1 MNFVITGATGQ
12 LGRLVVEALL
22 RRNVAADQIIATG
35 RGTSRIIDLADRGVL
50 VRRIDYD
57 DPGSMRDLFA
67 GASRVLLVSGS
78 EFGRRV
84 DQHRNVID
92 AAKNSG
98 VGLLAYT
105 SIANAGRSGIAL
117 AADHQATEKA
127 LDESGL
133 PFTLL
138 RNGWYLENYTAQ
150 VADYLEHGVVLGSA
164 GDGKVSAA
172 TRADYAEAAAAVLV
186 SGDHTGKIYEFGG
199 DEAFGY
205 ADLAGAVAQAAG
217 RPIRYRDLRFDEY
230 VGALVGAGLPD
241 AYAAALADSD
251 LGIARGELL
260 VSTGDLSRLIGRPT
274 TSMPDAIGS
283 AVRALRDDSSSEGG
297 LRAS

>member
-35 RGTSRIIDLADRGVL
+35 RETSRILDLADRGVL
-50 VRRIDYD
+50 VRRVDYD
-57 DPGSMRDLFA
+57 DPGSLRDVFA
-67 GASRVLLVSGS
+67 SGSRVLLVSAS
-78 EFGRRV
+78 EFGSRV
-84 DQHRNVID
+84 DQHRNVIH
-92 AAKNSG
+92 AAKASE

-105 SIANAGRSGIAL
+105 SIANAGRSGIGL
-117 AADHQATEKA
+117 AADHQATERA
-127 LDESGL
+127 LEESGL
-133 PFTLL
+133 PFTFL
-138 RNGWYLENYTAQ
+138 RNSWYLENYTGQ
-150 VADYLEHGVVLGSA
+150 VATYLEHGVVLGSA

-172 TRADYAEAAAAVLV
+172 TRADYADAAAAVLV
-186 SGDHTGKIYEFGG
+186 SGDHAGKIYELGG

-205 ADLAGAVAQAAG
+205 ADLAHAVSKAAA
-217 RPIRYRDLRFDEY
+217 RPVTYEDLLFDQY

-260 VSTGDLSRLIGRPT
+260 VPTGDLSRLIGRPT

-283 AVRALRDDSSSEGG
+283 AVKALSDDHSSEGG

>member
-12 LGRLVVEALL
+12 LGRLVVESLL

-35 RGTSRIIDLADRGVL
+35 RETSRVLDLADRGVR
-50 VRRIDYD
+50 VRRVDYD
-57 DPGSMRDLFA
+57 DPGSLRDVFTR
-67 GASRVLLVSGS
+67 GSRVLLVSGN

-84 DQHRNVID
+84 DHHRNVID
-92 AAKNSG
+92 AAKASQ

-105 SIANAGRSGIAL
+105 SLANAGRSGIAL

-127 LDESGL
+127 LEESGL

-138 RNGWYLENYTAQ
+138 RNSWYLENYTGR
-150 VADYLEHGVVLGSA
+150 VATYLEHGVVLGSA

-186 SGDHTGKIYEFGG
+186 SGDHAGVIYELGG
-199 DEAFGY
+199 DEAFGL
-205 ADLAGAVAQAAG
+205 ADLASAVANAAT
-217 RPIRYRDLRFDEY
+217 RPVTYQELPFDQY
-230 VGALVGAGLPD
+230 VEALVGAGLPD

-260 VSTGDLSRLIGRPT
+260 VPTGDLSRLIGRPT
-274 TSMPDAIGS
+274 TSMHDAISS
-283 AVRALRDDSSSEGG
+283 AVRALIDGPSSEAG